1 MGMMSQMLP
10 PMPTRGGQAPLPPD
24 TEGPPL
30 ASPPQEAPQGNEAQA
45 RAQTIMRQLMDQ
57 RRQNDALAAQ
67 YPPAAKELRMANEAL
82 KAAMLKIVRE
92 VQQTPG
98 NQPAPPVG
106 PG

>member
-1 MGMMSQMLP
+1 MGMMAQTLP
-10 PMPTRGGQAPLPPD
+10 PVPQAGGQAPP

-30 ASPPQEAPQGNEAQA
+30 AQAPPQETSQGNEVRD

-57 RRQNDALAAQ
+57 RRANDSLAEQ
-67 YPPAAKELRMANEAL
+67 YPPAAKELRQANEAL

-98 NQPAPPVG
+98 SQASPPVG